1 MTRRKL
7 VGGVF
12 AAFGSLA
19 ILIASLL
26 FVNRRS
32 SEGADEPG
40 GAEGKLAPGV
50 GLEVATGWSIRSLSL
65 VSDPVNSLVLSPPRG
80 TGSGEV
86 YIGTTGPGG
95 VYRVNVQSPRT
106 MLTVSTGLGE
116 VVKFGDCW
124 VNRLAVRDLDGDG
137 SPELIAS
144 TSQVVPRGRPR
155 LYIWSLEKAIPTL
168 RAMARPEIA
177 SSWSHGLAFLPR
189 GDSGAE
195 SLFLTFCGYGE
206 VVEYDYNSGRTV
218 GGFQGASLGWK
229 QVGQLPSSGEW
240 SQNADVDNDG
250 RIDVCLATGF
260 AEHKAAIQV
269 FVSPSR
275 GEQLV
280 MQHEINEKKQFGNVK
295 FLVGDLRG
303 DGTNDTVAWW
313 CTDHL
318 NGGDCEVI
326 RYHLGPE
333 GVRSRDVIAQGKA
346 EILWPGDGQTALL
359 DMDGNGQAEVWFAAS
374 SGNLWR
380 YDPTQAD
387 PVQRVLH
394 TSSLG
399 PIAGG
404 TLPGSP
410 RPTLI
415 VARDREVLR
424 LDCTS
429 PQPPVERPYHPGD
442 TPPHAD
448 EEPGGIAVE

>member
-1 MTRRKL
+1 M
-7 VGGVF
+7 
-12 AAFGSLA
+12 
-19 ILIASLL
+19 
-26 FVNRRS
+26 
-32 SEGADEPG
+32 
-40 GAEGKLAPGV
+40 LAPPTA
-50 GLEVATGWSIRSLSL
+50 ERSG
-65 VSDPVNSLVLSPPRG
+65 D
-80 TGSGEV
+80 V

-106 MLTVSTGLGE
+106 ALTVATGLGE

-124 VNRLAVRDLDGDG
+124 VNRLATRDLDGDG
-137 SPELIAS
+137 VPELIAS

-168 RAMARPEIA
+168 RAMAQPAIA

-206 VVEYDYNSGRTV
+206 VVEYDYRSNPAV
-218 GGFQGASLGWK
+218 GGFAGASLASK
-229 QVGQLPSSGEW
+229 QVGQLTSSGEW
-240 SQNADVDNDG
+240 SQAADIDNDG
-250 RIDVCLATGF
+250 RIDVCLAAGF

-269 FVSPSR
+269 FVSRSR

-280 MQHEINEKKQFGNVK
+280 MQHEINEQKKFANVK

-303 DGTNDTVAWW
+303 DGTNDAVAWW

-318 NGGDCEVI
+318 NDGGDCEVI

-333 GVRSRDVIAQGKA
+333 GVRSRDVIAQGRS

-359 DMDGNGQAEVWFAAS
+359 DMDGNGQSEVWFAAS

-380 YDPTQAD
+380 YDPSQAE
-387 PVQRVLH
+387 PVEPRPR

-399 PIAGG
+399 PDRRRMLRAPRA
-404 TLPGSP
+404 TLM
-410 RPTLI
+410 

-424 LDCTS
+424 PDCIVAPAT
-429 PQPPVERPYHPGD
+429 PERPYQPGETPRD
-442 TPPHAD
+442 TV
-448 EEPGGIAVE
+448 EEPGEIAVE